1 MAKNIT
7 DKVSCIIF
15 DCDGTLI
22 DSETLCCQA
31 LVNIF
36 TIYGADITLEECLAR
51 FQGGKLA
58 DILMATRELTG
69 VNVSLD
75 TLEPLYRKEVA
86 WLFEQHLQPISG
98 AVELIE
104 SLQHKNIEMC
114 IASNGPVSKL
124 EHSLGLTGLLTQF
137 QGRLFSAFDTNSW
150 KPEPDLLYYAA
161 MNMGVKTN
169 ECLFVDDTPNGVQA
183 GINAGI
189 KTIYFQSNK
198 DAADIEHPL
207 VTRVYELKE
216 IERFIS

>member
-1 MAKNIT
+1 MTKSMNN
-7 DKVSCIIF
+7 KVSCVIF
-15 DCDGTLI
+15 DCDGTLV

-36 TIYGADITLEECLAR
+36 TNYGANITLDECLAR

-58 DILMATRELTG
+58 DILMATRQLTG
-69 VNVSLD
+69 VSVSLD
-75 TLEPLYRKEVA
+75 ILEPLYRKEVSE
-86 WLFEQHLQPISG
+86 LFEQYLQPING

-104 SLQHKNIEMC
+104 SLQNKKIEMC
-114 IASNGPVSKL
+114 VASNAPVSKL
-124 EHSLGLTGLLTQF
+124 EHSLGLTGLLAQF
-137 QGRLFSAFDTNSW
+137 HGRLFSAFDTNTW

-183 GINAGI
+183 GINAGM

-198 DAADIEHPL
+198 DAVDIEHPL
-207 VTRVYELKE
+207 VTRIYELKD